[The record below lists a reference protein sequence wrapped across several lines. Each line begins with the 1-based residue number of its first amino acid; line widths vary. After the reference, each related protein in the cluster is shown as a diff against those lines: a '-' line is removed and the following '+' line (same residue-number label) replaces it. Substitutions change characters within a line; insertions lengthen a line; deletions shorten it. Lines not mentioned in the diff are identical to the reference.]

1 MLPEEDSL
9 TSLSFKKKERITSKT
24 LLQNIIV
31 KGTSLFIYPIKCYA
45 LFVPVKDG
53 NECNQI
59 AISVPKRNFKNA
71 VDRNRIKRIIRESYR
86 LNNKQV
92 LLPSTSVATNKV
104 ALLFVY
110 VGKVIPDFK
119 LVERV
124 MVDLLKK
131 ISQLV

>member
-9 TSLSFKKKERITSKT
+9 ISLSFKKKERISSRI
-24 LLQNIIV
+24 LLQNIIA
-31 KGTSLFIYPIKCYA
+31 KGTSLFIYPIKCYV
-45 LFVPVKDG
+45 LLVPIKGVHD
-53 NECNQI
+53 CNQI

-71 VDRNRIKRIIRESYR
+71 VDRNRIKRIIRETYR
-86 LNNKQV
+86 LNNKHV

-110 VGKVIPDFK
+110 VGKVIPDYK

-131 ISQLV
+131 VSHLV